1 MCGPAAKS
9 RKETFWADENV
20 PDFYFDGGYSGVYIF
35 IKIPS
40 RVPLIWAYFIICKL
54 YLDKDAKNPYISGVS
69 IHLGSCCRSEG

>member
-9 RKETFWADENV
+9 RKENFWADENV

-40 RVPLIWAYFIICKL
+40 RVPLIWA
-54 YLDKDAKNPYISGVS
+54 
-69 IHLGSCCRSEG
+69 